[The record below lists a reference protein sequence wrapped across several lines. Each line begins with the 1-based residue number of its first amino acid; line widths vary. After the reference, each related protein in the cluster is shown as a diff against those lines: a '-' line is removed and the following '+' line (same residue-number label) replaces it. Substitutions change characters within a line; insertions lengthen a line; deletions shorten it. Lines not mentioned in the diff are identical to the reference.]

1 MMNKM
6 DLYVVTFETDC
17 TQFIVNTAREENP
30 EKYALKR
37 AMEVNHYPELGG
49 IEEIKEEVNDSSNYT
64 IEPIDMKTLG
74 DMLLNGGAY
83 GGTFV
88 DTIVIHN

>member
-6 DLYVVTFETDC
+6 NLYSVCFDIDYTTFL
-17 TQFIVNTAREENP
+17 INTSGENNP

-49 IEEIKEEVNDSSNYT
+49 IEEIKEEVDDPTNYT
-64 IEPIDMKTLG
+64 VEPIDMETLA
-74 DMLLNGGAY
+74 NIVREGAY
-83 GGTFV
+83 GGTFT
-88 DTIVIHN
+88 DTIVIHY

>member
-6 DLYVVTFETDC
+6 DLYVVTFEIDC

-49 IEEIKEEVNDSSNYT
+49 IEEIKEEVDDPSNYT

-74 DMLLNGGAY
+74 DMLLNGAY

-88 DTIVIHN
+88 DTMVIHN

>member
-6 DLYVVTFETDC
+6 DLYVVTFKIDC

-49 IEEIKEEVNDSSNYT
+49 IEEIKEEVDNPSNYT
-64 IEPIDMKTLG
+64 IEPIDMKTLS